1 MSDVDDVETDEDE
14 IDGNRAEGATAEA
27 VLQHVLEHLVDEP
40 DEIEIDVDQ
49 RGNEISLVARV
60 AKPDMGRV
68 IGRRGRVAQAIREIV
83 RAAAAKDGLDADV
96 DFAD

>member
-1 MSDVDDVETDEDE
+1 MSDTEVDETTD
-14 IDGNRAEGATAEA
+14 DGNEISTAEA
-27 VLQHVLEHLVDEP
+27 VLVHLLEHLVDEP
-40 DEIEIDVDQ
+40 EAIEIDVDE
-49 RGNEISLVARV
+49 RGDQITLVARV

-83 RAAAAKDGLDADV
+83 RAAASRDGLDADV

>member
-1 MSDVDDVETDEDE
+1 MSDDVDIDEVEDV
-14 IDGNRAEGATAEA
+14 DGNRVEGATAEA
-27 VLQHVLEHLVDEP
+27 VLRHVLEHLVDEP
-40 DEIEIDVDQ
+40 DEIEIDIDQ